1 MSTRSPERITGWNK
15 LTAVTVLTSLALAGC
30 APNNSGAEAPEKAPT
45 STSETAEPTIVIPE
59 IDPSNPEPI
68 RFTEEQLAALEAIP
82 MPEELKKYDEMSFEE
97 FSALPIEERLTFIS
111 YLNRDRHYQL
121 SNYALGSGDNR
132 KLLAV
137 GVTEQS
143 PAQSVLV
150 SGRENLSA
158 AYFSHF
164 GGRVYE
170 NIDNQKILT
179 GSFYDVAASD
189 EFSGWSESVESAAG
203 RTSYEAGTDGDLS
216 VTDLVSE
223 ESAEKVVLPDG
234 SERLV
239 RTIVGTSDG
248 GTSTFRF
255 VFVEYTAYDG
265 SQEST
270 YVTLDKSN

>member
-1 MSTRSPERITGWNK
+1 M
-15 LTAVTVLTSLALAGC
+15 
-30 APNNSGAEAPEKAPT
+30 
-45 STSETAEPTIVIPE
+45 IPE